1 MPARV
6 DYTRDGKWVVWTDTD
21 GQLWRARSDGTEK
34 LQVTPDTL
42 TPFLARWSPDGSRIA
57 VMAREAGKA
66 WQIYITSANGG
77 DFTPLLHQTRNAADP
92 SWSPDG
98 KSIVFGGT
106 NDAMGKDNASRT
118 LDTVDVATGA
128 VQEIPGSNGLFSPR
142 WSPDG
147 RYIAALTLD
156 QRQVRLYTVATRTW
170 TTLAVPSGADP
181 VWSPDSHYLFL
192 HASLDPAQPI
202 DRVTIPDGHV
212 DEVVRLADS
221 REHDAVDYFFGG
233 LTQDNR
239 PLIRARIFTGNFYSL
254 DLK

>member
-1 MPARV
+1 
-6 DYTRDGKWVVWTDTD
+6 
-21 GQLWRARSDGTEK
+21 
-34 LQVTPDTL
+34 
-42 TPFLARWSPDGSRIA
+42 
-57 VMAREAGKA
+57 MAREAGKA

-106 NDAMGKDNASRT
+106 NDTMGKDNAART
-118 LDTVDVATGA
+118 LDIIDIASGA
-128 VQEIPGSNGLFSPR
+128 MQEIPGSNGLFSPR

-147 RYIAALTLD
+147 RYIAALSLD
-156 QRQVRLYTVATRTW
+156 QRQVRLYTVATHTW

-181 VWSPDSHYLFL
+181 IWSPDSHFLFL

-212 DEVVRLADS
+212 DQIVRLADS
-221 REHDAVDYFFGG
+221 RDHDAVDFVFCG
-233 LTQDNR
+233 LTLDNR
-239 PLIRARIFTGNFYSL
+239 PLVRLPHLHRKLLFARPQIATR
-254 DLK
+254 